1 MHIMPELYLRL
12 LNRILTP
19 ILLLLAFYL
28 LFRGHNLPGGGF
40 IAGLMAASAFQ
51 LQILSRGHRRVRRTI
66 GPYLNSGIG
75 LGLAVAICAG
85 IVGLMEGT
93 FFKGIWFKL
102 HMPLLGYL
110 KLGTPVF
117 FDLGVFLVVVSVA
130 TSYLL
135 GLSRVSD
142 SATLRRDAAASLFPS
157 DTPVS
162 DPSDPNLK
170 PGQGADA

>member
-1 MHIMPELYLRL
+1 MPELYLRF

-19 ILLLLAFYL
+19 VLLLLSLYL

-40 IAGLMAASAFQ
+40 IAGLMAAAAFQ
-51 LQILSRGHRRVRRTI
+51 LQILSRGHDIVRRTI

-75 LGLAVAICAG
+75 LGLAIAICSG
-85 IVGLMEGT
+85 IVGLLDGF
-93 FFKGIWFKL
+93 FFKGVWFSL
-102 HMPLLGYL
+102 NLPLLGYL
-110 KLGTPVF
+110 KVGTPVI

-142 SATLRRDAAASLFPS
+142 AAALLRRDTDSRVPPDSSATVLRNADVETGP
-157 DTPVS
+157 
-162 DPSDPNLK
+162 
-170 PGQGADA
+170 GADS

>member
-1 MHIMPELYLRL
+1 MPELYLRL

-40 IAGLMAASAFQ
+40 IAGLMAASAIQ
-51 LQILSRGHRRVRRTI
+51 LQILSRGHRRVRRTF
-66 GPYLNSGIG
+66 GPYLNNGIG

-85 IVGLMEGT
+85 FAGLLEGT
-93 FFKGIWFKL
+93 FFKGIWFNL
-102 HMPLLGYL
+102 DLPLMASI
-110 KLGTPVF
+110 KLGTPVV
-117 FDLGVFLVVVSVA
+117 FDLGVFLVVASFT

-142 SATLRRDAAASLFPS
+142 TAAHRRDEAASRSGYSTAGP
-157 DTPVS
+157 D
-162 DPSDPNLK
+162 
-170 PGQGADA
+170 QADRGVATGTRAES

>member
-1 MHIMPELYLRL
+1 MPELYLRL

-51 LQILSRGHRRVRRTI
+51 LQILSRGHRRVRRAI
-66 GPYLNSGIG
+66 GPYLNSAIG

-85 IVGLMEGT
+85 IVGLLEGT
-93 FFKGIWFKL
+93 FFKGIWFEL
-102 HMPLLGYL
+102 DLPLLGHL
-110 KLGTPVF
+110 KLGTPVI
-117 FDLGVFLVVVSVA
+117 FDLGVFFVVVSVA

-142 SATLRRDAAASLFPS
+142 TAALRRDAAAS
-157 DTPVS
+157 PVRSVSPDS
-162 DPSDPNLK
+162 DPSDPNLA
-170 PGQGADA
+170 PGQKANT